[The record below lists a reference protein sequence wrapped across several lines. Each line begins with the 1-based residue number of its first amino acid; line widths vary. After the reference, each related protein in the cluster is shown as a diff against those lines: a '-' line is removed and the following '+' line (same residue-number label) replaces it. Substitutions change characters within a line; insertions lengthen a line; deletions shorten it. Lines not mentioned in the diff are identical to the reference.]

1 MNAVKLPF
9 KHGSSSHVAL
19 KYASMKR
26 MSVVTVDGIIGV
38 FPNRFEKPSRAV
50 RSFEMLSRYG
60 YVSPIDGGWKITQ
73 RGLNVLKESAEPYSG
88 DKGFT
93 RK

>member
-1 MNAVKLPF
+1 MITAKLPF
-9 KHGSSSHVAL
+9 KHGSCSHVAL

-26 MSVVTVDGIIGV
+26 MSVVTVDGIVGV
-38 FPNRFEKPSRAV
+38 FPNKFEKPSRAV

-60 YVSPIDGGWKITQ
+60 YVCPVEDGWKITQ
-73 RGLNVLKESAEPYSG
+73 HGLNVLKESAEPYVG